1 MRVTPARRPAGT
13 AAMSSTPDPNRFARE
28 LFGGLPAHYD
38 RLAELLSFGQNRRWR
53 RFVVDRLLA
62 VEPSAVLDVATG
74 TAGLALLLAERRGA
88 GPPIVGLD
96 LSEPMLRRGQANV
109 GRAGRSDEVRLLLGR
124 AEALPFRDATF
135 DALAFTY
142 LLRYVA
148 DPLATLRELVRV
160 VRPGGFVIGLEFGLP
175 ANRFWRAGW
184 WLYTRLLL
192 PLGAALAGRAWLRVG
207 LFLGPSISRHYQ
219 RYPVPWMIDAW
230 RQAGL
235 ADVGLRR
242 LSLGGAVVMWGQKSD
257 GR

>member
-1 MRVTPARRPAGT
+1 V
-13 AAMSSTPDPNRFARE
+13 SSTPDPNGFARE
-28 LFGGLPAHYD
+28 LFSGLPARYD
-38 RLAELLSFGQNRRWR
+38 SLAELLSFGQNRRWR
-53 RFVVDRLLA
+53 RFMVDRLLA
-62 VEPSAVLDVATG
+62 VEPSSVLDVATG
-74 TAGLALLLAERRGA
+74 TAGLALLLADRSPSRSR
-88 GPPIVGLD
+88 IVGLD

-109 GRAGRSDEVRLLLGR
+109 GRAGRSDQVRLLLGR
-124 AEALPFRDATF
+124 AEALPFPDATF

-148 DPLATLRELVRV
+148 DPLATLRELARV
-160 VRPGGFVIGLEFGLP
+160 VRPGGLVVSLEFGVP

-192 PLGAALAGRAWLRVG
+192 PIAAALAGRAWRTVG
-207 LFLGPSISRHYQ
+207 LFLGPSISRHHR

-235 ADVGLRR
+235 ADVRLRSM
-242 LSLGGAVVMWGQKSD
+242 SLGGGLIMWGRKAD